1 MNVLLHTVSTVIS
14 NLWQEHHMGMLATR
28 VEFGRSC
35 ASEKI
40 GPFLFLASPI
50 SKIFL
55 CWHNNKKKSVSIQAF
70 NIGFQC

>member
-1 MNVLLHTVSTVIS
+1 
-14 NLWQEHHMGMLATR
+14 MGMLATR